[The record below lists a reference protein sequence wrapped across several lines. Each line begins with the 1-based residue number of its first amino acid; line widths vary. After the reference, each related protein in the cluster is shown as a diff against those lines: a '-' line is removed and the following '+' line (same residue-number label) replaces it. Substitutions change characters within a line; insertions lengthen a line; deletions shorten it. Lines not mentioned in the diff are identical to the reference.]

1 MKVYIDLYCSVTDDQ
16 ERFTD
21 DDMSSIEIEIDEQC
35 NWDMPSDYA
44 SCGLVARRIENYM
57 EWWIANRFDANDF
70 AGCPDEYYDSL
81 TTNQP

>member
-1 MKVYIDLYCSVTDDQ
+1 MKVYIDLYCSATDDQ
-16 ERFTD
+16 ERHTND
-21 DDMSSIEIEIDEQC
+21 EMSSIEIEIDENC

-70 AGCPDEYYDSL
+70 GQCPDEYYDSR
-81 TTNQP
+81 ND